1 MSDASP
7 KNTSKA
13 ASGDP
18 HTGADPLTELRN
30 LLLEPIQI
38 QLGKL
43 QERLDDPDLHA
54 RDTSRVLAEAIVLRS
69 TQDRKRLARALNPAV
84 EDIVKASL
92 EKDRKTFINALFPVI
107 GAAVRKAIAQAFKR
121 MIQSLNLALERG
133 LSWQGLMW
141 RIEALRTGT
150 PFAEVVLLHCLV
162 YRVEQ
167 VFLIHRETGLV
178 LQHMV
183 SESVAFQDPDMVSGM
198 LTAIQEFTHDSF
210 SAQGGG
216 GALDAIQ
223 VGDLAVWIE
232 QGPMATLVAVIRG
245 SPSEELRTVLQ
256 EALETIHF
264 EQRDLLDSFK
274 GDPAPFEACRP
285 NLDSC
290 LQAQYRST
298 RQRPSPI
305 LWLLVAGLIGGL
317 GLWTALTLRNHLHWV
332 DYIAKLKAQPGIVVS
347 AAEKR
352 DGRYF
357 VYGLRDPLAADPGDI
372 LSKTQ
377 LDAGKVTQQWE
388 PYLSL
393 NHELVFRRTS
403 HLLNP
408 PKTVSLQL
416 DGEVLV
422 ARGSAPH
429 QWIMDTRKLVRAI
442 PGISQFRDEELVDA
456 DLVEFNATMESLEKC
471 VLLFVLN
478 STALIPDQNNQ
489 LEKAAA
495 EVRRLQDL
503 ARITGK
509 GIRIEIVGHTDSSGT
524 ETRNMHLS
532 QKRAEEIRSFL
543 AGKGIPPAILNAVGV
558 GTSEPVRGETS
569 VTDMQLNRSVTFHV
583 ASNEAGS
590 REAAI
595 R

>member
-7 KNTSKA
+7 KNTSKPVT
-13 ASGDP
+13 GDP
-18 HTGADPLTELRN
+18 HTGADSLTELRN

-54 RDTSRVLAEAIVLRS
+54 RDTSRVLAEAIALRS
-69 TQDRKRLARALNPAV
+69 TQDRKRLTRALNPAV

-107 GAAVRKAIAQAFKR
+107 GAAVRRAIAEAFKR

-141 RIEALRTGT
+141 RIEALRTGI
-150 PFAEVVLLHCLV
+150 PFAEVVLLHSLV

-178 LQHMV
+178 LQHVV
-183 SESVAFQDPDMVSGM
+183 SESVVFQDPDVVSGM

-210 SAQGGG
+210 NAQGG

-223 VGDLAVWIE
+223 VGELAIWIE
-232 QGPMATLVAVIRG
+232 QGPMAVLVAVIRG

-256 EALETIHF
+256 EALEAIHF

-274 GDPAPFEACRP
+274 GDPAPFNACRP
-285 NLDSC
+285 HLDSC
-290 LQAQYRST
+290 LQAQYRSA
-298 RQRPSPI
+298 RPRPSPI
-305 LWLLVAGLIGGL
+305 LWLLMASLLGGL
-317 GLWTALTLRNHLHWV
+317 GLWTVFTLRDHLHWV

-357 VYGLRDPLAADPGDI
+357 VYGLRDPLGADPREI

-377 LDAGKVTQQWE
+377 LDAGKVTQHWE

-408 PKTVSLQL
+408 PKTVSLHL
-416 DGEVLV
+416 DGEVLD

-442 PGISQFRDEELVDA
+442 PGISQFKDEELVDA
-456 DLVEFNATMESLEKC
+456 DLVEFNATRESLEKC

-478 STALIPDQNNQ
+478 STALVPGQNDQ
-489 LEKAAA
+489 LDKVAT
-495 EVRRLQDL
+495 EVRRLRDL
-503 ARITGK
+503 AQITGR

-532 QKRAEEIRSFL
+532 QKRAEEIRSFV
-543 AGKGIPPAILNAVGV
+543 AGKGISPAILNAVAV
-558 GTSEPVRGETS
+558 GTSEPVQEETS
-569 VTDMQLNRSVTFHV
+569 VTDMQSNRSVTFRV

-590 REAAI
+590 RDAAI